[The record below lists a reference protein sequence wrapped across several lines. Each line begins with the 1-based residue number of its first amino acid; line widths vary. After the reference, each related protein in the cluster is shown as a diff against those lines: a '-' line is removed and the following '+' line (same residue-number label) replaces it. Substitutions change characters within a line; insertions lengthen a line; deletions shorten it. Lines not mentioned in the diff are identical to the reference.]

1 MAYTDKIPPDALSS
15 LANQIS
21 RRLAKSPETR
31 DWLTAEAATPA
42 LTIGEYF
49 EVWILRA
56 DAIKRAARQKF
67 DLEKLAKRTGL
78 FHHQIRFV
86 GQGQLFA
93 RSIHPPDE
101 PDKLRLRELFFSP
114 LAKDIDV
121 AIDWLDLNVDDSW
134 LARLLIAPSYQLTAF
149 WLLKQV
155 TKESRILIISLPET
169 FKSLQKE
176 KLIDSREF
184 LESLAKEQNII
195 GVSKSLST
203 TTDLMEKD
211 RRTRKTRK

>member
-1 MAYTDKIPPDALSS
+1 MAYTEKLPQDALSS

-42 LTIGEYF
+42 LTIAEYF

-56 DAIKRAARQKF
+56 DVVKRAARQKF

-78 FHHQIRFV
+78 FHHQIHFT
-86 GQGQLFA
+86 GQRQLFA
-93 RSIHPPDE
+93 RSTHPPDE
-101 PDKLRLRELFFSP
+101 PEKLRLRELFFST
-114 LAKDIDV
+114 LAGDIDL
-121 AIDWLDLNVDDSW
+121 AIDWLDRNVDDSW
-134 LARLLIAPSYQLTAF
+134 LARILIAPSYQLTAF
-149 WLLKQV
+149 WLLKQS
-155 TKESRILIISLPET
+155 TKESRVLIISLPEI

-184 LESLAKEQNII
+184 LEALSKEQNIS
-195 GVSKSLST
+195 GVSRHSNSSP
-203 TTDLMEKD
+203 
-211 RRTRKTRK
+211 